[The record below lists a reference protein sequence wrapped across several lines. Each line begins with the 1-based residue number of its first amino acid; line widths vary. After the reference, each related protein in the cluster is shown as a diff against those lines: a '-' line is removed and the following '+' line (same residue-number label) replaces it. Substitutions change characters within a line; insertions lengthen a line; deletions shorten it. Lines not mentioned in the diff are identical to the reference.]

1 MDIATEVRE
10 NRVGHSRAAAKRYRW
25 SDSDREATS
34 HRQRQ
39 GEAFPDTPEM
49 LAARTARLVQRN
61 GLPVEAA
68 LEATRT
74 EALDRPKMYERILGV
89 AKDLQAWSF
98 LPRGARAARTVA
110 RIAVRENGREIPI
123 GTGFLVSPRLL
134 LTNHH
139 VFPDAGVA
147 RSAVVEFDAQVSVDN
162 TPEVSQRFLLAPDA
176 FFVADEALD
185 FALVPVV
192 PDATGRPVGEMFGWN
207 RLSVQTGKLVI
218 GEPVNIIGHPSGRLK
233 EISIRE
239 NRLEARLDDFL
250 QYQTDTEPG
259 SSGSPVFNDQWEVT
273 ALHHSGVPRTDGRGR
288 ILRRDGQL
296 WREGDGDDAVD
307 WISNEGVR
315 VSVILKHLA
324 ALPLDDERLTYLTE
338 MGPES
343 GLQNLTTVRTTA
355 TATASPSTDGGSAS
369 PSTDGRSAPL
379 SADGLS
385 AAPSADGETIPPASG
400 AQAVLPAMDGQ
411 TVPPSEDARSAAP
424 PQDTRPVSPPQDT
437 RSEPPL
443 MDPRSVPPPQ
453 VGQPV
458 PPPGTGASV
467 APPGDG
473 RSEPPPEAWRSVV
486 PSQGGPPVE
495 AGVRAV
501 PLRTRTGLPAA
512 PGAFGGA
519 KHLVFLHGRNHE
531 DCVPE
536 EVRRN
541 WAAGLNCGLT
551 RAGLPT
557 IVPADACFPFYGRRL
572 VDAMRPL
579 EALQRSPR
587 VAVGDPVEAAAPA
600 AGSTRRLYEQL
611 IVEAA
616 ARAGLPP
623 ARAPGMEGLS
633 DAVHDGLSWLA
644 DTTDLDR
651 LAIAAVFGD
660 VAAYLDD
667 QRVRDAVLDCVL
679 QELPRSGRMVLVS
692 HSLGTVVAMDLL
704 TRLDPAVE
712 VELLVTAGSPLGLD
726 SVYERLISGG
736 PYRPDR
742 VARWLNAWCPTDSVT
757 IGCPLSDRWQDGPD
771 EVPVVNATGRAH
783 DIDEYLAHA
792 EVAQEIGISLC
803 APAWT
808 APHG

>member
-1 MDIATEVRE
+1 MDIAAEVRE
-10 NRVGHSRAAAKRYRW
+10 NRAGHSKAAAKRYRW
-25 SDSDREATS
+25 SGSDRAATS
-34 HRQRQ
+34 HRQQQ

-74 EALDRPKMYERILGV
+74 EALDRPMMYERILGV

-98 LPRGARAARTVA
+98 LPRGVRAARTVA
-110 RIAVRENGREIPI
+110 RISVRENGREIPI

-147 RSAVVEFDAQVSVDN
+147 RSAIVEFDAQVTVDN
-162 TPEVSQRFLLAPDA
+162 TPEVSRRFVLDPDA
-176 FFVADEALD
+176 FFVADQALD
-185 FALVPVV
+185 FALAPVV
-192 PDATGRPVGEMFGWN
+192 PDATGRPVGETFGWN

-273 ALHHSGVPRTDGRGR
+273 ALHHSGVPRTDDRGR
-288 ILRRDGQL
+288 ILRRDGQV

-307 WISNEGVR
+307 WVSNEGVR

-324 ALPLDDERLTYLTE
+324 ALPLDDERLAYLSE

-343 GLQNLTTVRTTA
+343 GLQNLATTQTTA
-355 TATASPSTDGGSAS
+355 TAPPSA
-369 PSTDGRSAPL
+369 DGRSAPP

-385 AAPSADGETIPPASG
+385 AAPSADGETIPPVPD
-400 AQAVLPAMDGQ
+400 AQAVPPAMDGQ
-411 TVPPSEDARSAAP
+411 TVPPSEDARPATP

-437 RSEPPL
+437 RSEPPSQD
-443 MDPRSVPPPQ
+443 MRTVPPASDPRSMPP
-453 VGQPV
+453 
-458 PPPGTGASV
+458 S
-467 APPGDG
+467 
-473 RSEPPPEAWRSVV
+473 EAWRSVV

-495 AGVRAV
+495 AGVRAA

-531 DCVPE
+531 KCVPE

-557 IVPADACFPFYGRRL
+557 IVPADAWFPFYGRRL

-579 EALQRSPR
+579 EALRRSPR
-587 VAVGDPVEAAAPA
+587 LAVGDPVEAAAPA
-600 AGSTRRLYEQL
+600 AGSTRRLYERL

-616 ARAGLPP
+616 A
-623 ARAPGMEGLS
+623 
-633 DAVHDGLSWLA
+633 
-644 DTTDLDR
+644 
-651 LAIAAVFGD
+651 
-660 VAAYLDD
+660 
-667 QRVRDAVLDCVL
+667 
-679 QELPRSGRMVLVS
+679 
-692 HSLGTVVAMDLL
+692 
-704 TRLDPAVE
+704 
-712 VELLVTAGSPLGLD
+712 
-726 SVYERLISGG
+726 
-736 PYRPDR
+736 
-742 VARWLNAWCPTDSVT
+742 
-757 IGCPLSDRWQDGPD
+757 
-771 EVPVVNATGRAH
+771 
-783 DIDEYLAHA
+783 
-792 EVAQEIGISLC
+792 
-803 APAWT
+803 
-808 APHG
+808 

>member
-10 NRVGHSRAAAKRYRW
+10 NRVGHSKAAAKRYRW
-25 SDSDREATS
+25 SGTDRDATA
-34 HRQRQ
+34 HRQRR

-98 LPRGARAARTVA
+98 LPRGVRAARTVA
-110 RIAVRENGREIPI
+110 RISVRENGREIPI

-147 RSAVVEFDAQVSVDN
+147 RSAVVEFDAQVTVDN
-162 TPEVSQRFLLAPDA
+162 TPEVSQRFVLAPDA

-192 PDATGRPVGEMFGWN
+192 PDATGLPVGETFGWN

-273 ALHHSGVPRTDGRGR
+273 ALHHSGVPRTDDRGR
-288 ILRRDGQL
+288 ILRRDGQV

-324 ALPLDDERLTYLTE
+324 GLPLDDARLAFLTE
-338 MGPES
+338 MGLES
-343 GLQNLTTVRTTA
+343 GLQDLTTVR
-355 TATASPSTDGGSAS
+355 
-369 PSTDGRSAPL
+369 
-379 SADGLS
+379 S
-385 AAPSADGETIPPASG
+385 AAAPSPSADGRPFP
-400 AQAVLPAMDGQ
+400 LPADERTTPPMGDRRAI
-411 TVPPSEDARSAAP
+411 PPSEDAQS
-424 PQDTRPVSPPQDT
+424 
-437 RSEPPL
+437 
-443 MDPRSVPPPQ
+443 
-453 VGQPV
+453 G
-458 PPPGTGASV
+458 
-467 APPGDG
+467 
-473 RSEPPPEAWRSVV
+473 PPPESWRSVV
-486 PSQGGPPVE
+486 PAQAGPPVE
-495 AGVRAV
+495 AGVRAA
-501 PLRTRTGLPAA
+501 PLRTGAGLPAA

-519 KHLVFLHGRNHE
+519 KHLVFLHGRGHE
-531 DCVPE
+531 ECDPE

-579 EALQRSPR
+579 EALHRSPR

-616 ARAGLPP
+616 AKAGLPP
-623 ARAPGMEGLS
+623 ARAASLEGIG
-633 DAVHDGLSWLA
+633 DAVHHGLSWLA

-651 LAIAAVFGD
+651 LTIAAVFGD

-667 QRVRDAVLDCVL
+667 RRVREAVLDCVL
-679 QELPRSGRMVLVS
+679 QEMPRSGRLVLVS

-712 VELLVTAGSPLGLD
+712 VDLLVTAGSPLGLD
-726 SVYERLISGG
+726 SVFERLISGG

-742 VARWLNAWCPTDSVT
+742 VARWFNAWCPIDPVA
-757 IGCPLSDRWQDGPD
+757 IGCPLGDRWQDGPD
-771 EVPVVNATGRAH
+771 EAPVVNATGRAH

-792 EVAQEIGISLC
+792 EVAQEIGVSLC
-803 APAWT
+803 SPAQT
-808 APHG
+808 APHA

>member
-10 NRVGHSRAAAKRYRW
+10 NRVGHSKAAAKRYRW
-25 SDSDREATS
+25 SGTDRDATA
-34 HRQRQ
+34 HRQRR

-98 LPRGARAARTVA
+98 LPRGVRAARTVA
-110 RIAVRENGREIPI
+110 RISVRENGREIPI

-147 RSAVVEFDAQVSVDN
+147 RSAVVEFDAQVTVDN
-162 TPEVSQRFLLAPDA
+162 TPEVSQRFVLAPDA

-192 PDATGRPVGEMFGWN
+192 PDATGLPAGETFGWN

-273 ALHHSGVPRTDGRGR
+273 ALHHSGVPRTDDRGR
-288 ILRRDGQL
+288 ILRRDGQV

-324 ALPLDDERLTYLTE
+324 GLPLDDARLAFLTE
-338 MGPES
+338 MGLES
-343 GLQNLTTVRTTA
+343 GLQDLTTARSTA
-355 TATASPSTDGGSAS
+355 APS
-369 PSTDGRSAPL
+369 
-379 SADGLS
+379 
-385 AAPSADGETIPPASG
+385 PSADGRPFPLPADEGTTPPMGDGQAIPPS
-400 AQAVLPAMDGQ
+400 D
-411 TVPPSEDARSAAP
+411 DAR
-424 PQDTRPVSPPQDT
+424 
-437 RSEPPL
+437 L
-443 MDPRSVPPPQ
+443 VPPPE
-453 VGQPV
+453 
-458 PPPGTGASV
+458 S
-467 APPGDG
+467 
-473 RSEPPPEAWRSVV
+473 WRSVV
-486 PSQGGPPVE
+486 PAQAGPPVE
-495 AGVRAV
+495 AGGRPA
-501 PLRTRTGLPAA
+501 PLRTGAGLPAA
-512 PGAFGGA
+512 PGAFGGD
-519 KHLVFLHGRNHE
+519 KHLVFLHGRGHE
-531 DCVPE
+531 ECDPE

-579 EALQRSPR
+579 EALHRSPR

-616 ARAGLPP
+616 AKAGLPP
-623 ARAPGMEGLS
+623 ARAASLEGIG
-633 DAVHDGLSWLA
+633 DAVHHALSWLA

-651 LAIAAVFGD
+651 LTIAAVFGD

-667 QRVRDAVLDCVL
+667 RRVREAVLDCVL
-679 QELPRSGRMVLVS
+679 QEMPRSGRLVLVS

-712 VELLVTAGSPLGLD
+712 VDLLVTAGSPLGLD
-726 SVYERLISGG
+726 SVFERLISGG

-742 VARWLNAWCPTDSVT
+742 VARWFNAWCPIDPVA
-757 IGCPLSDRWQDGPD
+757 IGCPLGDRWQDRPD
-771 EVPVVNATGRAH
+771 EAPVVNATGRAH

-792 EVAQEIGISLC
+792 EVAQEIGVSLC
-803 APAWT
+803 SPAQT
-808 APHG
+808 APHV

>member
-25 SDSDREATS
+25 SGTDRDATA
-34 HRQRQ
+34 HRQRR

-49 LAARTARLVQRN
+49 LAARTARLIQRN

-98 LPRGARAARTVA
+98 LPRGVRAARTVA
-110 RIAVRENGREIPI
+110 RISVRENGREIPI

-147 RSAVVEFDAQVSVDN
+147 RSAVVEFDAQVTVDN
-162 TPEVSQRFLLAPDA
+162 TPEVSQRFVLAPDA

-192 PDATGRPVGEMFGWN
+192 PDATGLPVGETFGWN

-273 ALHHSGVPRTDGRGR
+273 ALHHSGVPRTDDRGR
-288 ILRRDGQL
+288 ILRRDGQV

-324 ALPLDDERLTYLTE
+324 ALPLDDARLAFLTE
-338 MGPES
+338 MGLES
-343 GLQNLTTVRTTA
+343 GLQDLTTVR
-355 TATASPSTDGGSAS
+355 SAAVPS
-369 PSTDGRSAPL
+369 PSTDGRPFPLPADEGTTPPMADGRAIPPSEDTRAVPPQNARTVPPSHATPLQPPTQDPLTVPL
-379 SADGLS
+379 SQSTRSEASSDDTRTVPPTEDS
-385 AAPSADGETIPPASG
+385 RSVPPSEARRS
-400 AQAVLPAMDGQ
+400 
-411 TVPPSEDARSAAP
+411 VPPSEDAQS
-424 PQDTRPVSPPQDT
+424 
-437 RSEPPL
+437 
-443 MDPRSVPPPQ
+443 
-453 VGQPV
+453 G
-458 PPPGTGASV
+458 
-467 APPGDG
+467 
-473 RSEPPPEAWRSVV
+473 PPPESWRSVV
-486 PSQGGPPVE
+486 PAQAGPPVE
-495 AGVRAV
+495 AGVRPA
-501 PLRTRTGLPAA
+501 PLRTGAGLPAA
-512 PGAFGGA
+512 PGAFGGTR
-519 KHLVFLHGRNHE
+519 HLVFLHGRGHE
-531 DCVPE
+531 ECDPE

-557 IVPADACFPFYGRRL
+557 IVPSDACFPFYGRRL

-579 EALQRSPR
+579 EALHRSPR

-616 ARAGLPP
+616 AKAGLPP
-623 ARAPGMEGLS
+623 ARAASLEGIG
-633 DAVHDGLSWLA
+633 DAVHHGLSWLA

-651 LAIAAVFGD
+651 LTIAAVFGD

-667 QRVRDAVLDCVL
+667 RRVREAVLDCVL
-679 QELPRSGRMVLVS
+679 QEMPRSGRLVLVS

-712 VELLVTAGSPLGLD
+712 VDLLVTAGSPLGLD
-726 SVYERLISGG
+726 SVFERLISGG

-742 VARWLNAWCPTDSVT
+742 VARWFNAWCPIDPVA
-757 IGCPLSDRWQDGPD
+757 IGCPLGDRWQDGPD
-771 EVPVVNATGRAH
+771 EAPVVNATGRAH

-792 EVAQEIGISLC
+792 EVAQEIGVSLC
-803 APAWT
+803 SPAQT
-808 APHG
+808 APHV

>member
-1 MDIATEVRE
+1 MDIAAEVRE
-10 NRVGHSRAAAKRYRW
+10 NRVGHSKAAAKRYRW
-25 SDSDREATS
+25 SGTDRDATS
-34 HRQRQ
+34 HRQQQ

-74 EALDRPKMYERILGV
+74 EALDRPMMYERILGV
-89 AKDLQAWSF
+89 ARDLQAWSF
-98 LPRGARAARTVA
+98 LPRGVRAARTVA
-110 RIAVRENGREIPI
+110 RISVRENGREIPI

-147 RSAVVEFDAQVSVDN
+147 RSAVVEFDAQVTVDN
-162 TPEVSQRFLLAPDA
+162 TPEVSRRFVLAPDA
-176 FFVADEALD
+176 FFVADQDLD

-192 PDATGRPVGEMFGWN
+192 PDSTGLPVGETFGWN

-259 SSGSPVFNDQWEVT
+259 NSGSPVFNDQWEVT
-273 ALHHSGVPRTDGRGR
+273 ALHHSGVPRTDDRGR
-288 ILRRDGQL
+288 ILRRDGQI

-307 WISNEGVR
+307 WVSNEGVR

-324 ALPLDDERLTYLTE
+324 ALPLDDARLAFLTE

-343 GLQNLTTVRTTA
+343 GLQDIATVRS
-355 TATASPSTDGGSAS
+355 TATASPSA
-369 PSTDGRSAPL
+369 DGRSATPP
-379 SADGLS
+379 ADEG
-385 AAPSADGETIPPASG
+385 TIPPAAIEPIPPSVG
-400 AQAVLPAMDGQ
+400 DGQ
-411 TVPPSEDARSAAP
+411 AIPPSEDIRAVP
-424 PQDTRPVSPPQDT
+424 PQDTRTVPPSQNT
-437 RSEPPL
+437 RSEPPSDDTRTVPPPEDSPSVPPPATRRSVPTPE
-443 MDPRSVPPPQ
+443 DPRSVPPPE
-453 VGQPV
+453 
-458 PPPGTGASV
+458 S
-467 APPGDG
+467 
-473 RSEPPPEAWRSVV
+473 WRSVV
-486 PSQGGPPVE
+486 PSQAGPPVE
-495 AGVRAV
+495 ASVRAT
-501 PLRTRTGLPAA
+501 PLRTGAGLPAA
-512 PGAFGGA
+512 PDAFGGA
-519 KHLVFLHGRNHE
+519 KHLVFLHGRGHE
-531 DCVPE
+531 ECNPE

-551 RAGLPT
+551 RAGLAT

-579 EALQRSPR
+579 EALHRSPR

-623 ARAPGMEGLS
+623 ARATSLEGLS
-633 DAVHDGLSWLA
+633 DAVHKGLSWLA

-651 LAIAAVFGD
+651 LTIAAVFGD

-667 QRVRDAVLDCVL
+667 RRVREAVLDCVL
-679 QELPRSGRMVLVS
+679 QDMPRSGHLVLVS

-712 VELLVTAGSPLGLD
+712 VDLLVTAGSPLGLD
-726 SVYERLISGG
+726 SVFERLISGG

-742 VARWLNAWCPTDSVT
+742 VARWFNAWCPIDPVA
-757 IGCPLSDRWQDGPD
+757 IGCPLGDRWQDGPD
-771 EVPVVNATGRAH
+771 EAPVVNATGRAH

-803 APAWT
+803 SPAWT
-808 APHG
+808 APHA